1 MSFKNL
7 KILGILLLMLAVFA
21 VSGKKVS
28 AAVED
33 GDLQYTIG
41 VVVYNQDSP
50 EMNMFMFISGLS

>member
-1 MSFKNL
+1 MTFKNL

-50 EMNMFMFISGLS
+50 EMNMFMS